1 MNTNA
6 NGMDLRIED
15 MTDESILLAVQ
26 GPKSSEVLDNFN
38 YLKRFRFDLSKYGND
53 ELMVARTGYTGE
65 DGFELMLHNVSHQNP
80 ERGLKL
86 YSDLVEKVNS
96 KGGLEAGLGA
106 RDTLRLEAGLPLHG
120 QDISEDITP
129 VEAGMTRFVDT
140 SKEYIGREAHILQQ
154 DDVKRRLVGLV
165 AYDNCIPRPH
175 QKVYLGTNEVGM
187 VTSGTFS
194 PVLKRGIAMAI
205 LQKEALDQSNAFEIE
220 VGEKGAKLK
229 YINFRSTT
237 PKLMGSGERSLT
249 DYDIPDGLLYTKE
262 HEWAKIISEKE
273 VVVGITS
280 YAAEQLH
287 DVVFVELPQP
297 GNEVSQG
304 KSACTVESVKST
316 SDVMSPFSGKVT
328 KVNDEL
334 PTHPELVN
342 KEPYNRGWFFV
353 LEPSNLEREKANLMN
368 ASEYRKYLQSLS
380 SK

>member
-1 MNTNA
+1 LAKITQLYSAYKDRAKLTEFAGYLMPLYFRGIIDETMAVRNAVGIFDVSHMGRLRVSGRDSSKFLNRLLTVNIEKGENGKAMYGFMCNQQGGIIDDLITYKLTDELYILVVNCANKGKDLDWMNTNA

-220 VGEKGAKLK
+220 VRGKRCKAEIHQFPFYDAETYGFRRKKL
-229 YINFRSTT
+229 
-237 PKLMGSGERSLT
+237 
-249 DYDIPDGLLYTKE
+249 D
-262 HEWAKIISEKE
+262 
-273 VVVGITS
+273 
-280 YAAEQLH
+280 
-287 DVVFVELPQP
+287 
-297 GNEVSQG
+297 
-304 KSACTVESVKST
+304 
-316 SDVMSPFSGKVT
+316 
-328 KVNDEL
+328 
-334 PTHPELVN
+334 
-342 KEPYNRGWFFV
+342 
-353 LEPSNLEREKANLMN
+353 
-368 ASEYRKYLQSLS
+368 
-380 SK
+380 